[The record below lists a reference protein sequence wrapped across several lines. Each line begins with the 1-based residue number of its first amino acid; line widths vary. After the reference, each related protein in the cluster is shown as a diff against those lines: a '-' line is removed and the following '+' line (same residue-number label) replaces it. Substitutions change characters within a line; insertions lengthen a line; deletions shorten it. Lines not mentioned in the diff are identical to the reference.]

1 MTTVA
6 VALRSESGDDYLSL
20 FTGVLS
26 PQDFVTRVEA
36 EYGEE
41 LPYMYHT
48 QIVVDSLELTS
59 NLFKH
64 ALQERIEQLQGDDF
78 YD

>member
-1 MTTVA
+1 MTTIA
-6 VALRSESGDDYLSL
+6 VSMRTESGDDYLSM

-26 PQDFVTRVEA
+26 VQDFVNRVES
-36 EYGEE
+36 EMQEE
-41 LPYMYHT
+41 LAYVCFS
-48 QIVVDSLELTS
+48 QIVTDDGEV
-59 NLFKH
+59 NVYKH